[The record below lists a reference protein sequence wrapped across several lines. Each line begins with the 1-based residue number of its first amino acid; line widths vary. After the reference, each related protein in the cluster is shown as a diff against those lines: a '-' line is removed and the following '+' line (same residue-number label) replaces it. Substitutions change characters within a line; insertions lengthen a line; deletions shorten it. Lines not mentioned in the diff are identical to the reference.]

1 MRRGVVALRLSCRS
15 SVVSGPVAEEWWTVR
30 QPAVLWAVP
39 AFLPYVQPPLTSAA
53 VRAAERHLGVTL
65 PATYL
70 AMLETQ
76 NGGYLRATW
85 PELPHQR
92 LDGIGPNFPGVAAG
106 RAWWHA
112 PDADEEMWVPPEPDL
127 LVPFDGE
134 GHWDLC
140 WDYRTSGPHAEPAV
154 TYVDIDAEEHATVAG
169 SFDAFL
175 DGLVDE
181 VEATAFRV
189 TADISLDRFGQILA
203 EVSGHEI
210 EDQGDWNHGYRE
222 LRARLGDGS
231 WLWVSPNRVPAGFDR
246 DGAQV
251 ITTQETALRLPA
263 EPDCRFIVQCTP
275 DVTAVV
281 QAMLEEAG
289 HRYD

>member
-1 MRRGVVALRLSCRS
+1 MT
-15 SVVSGPVAEEWWTVR
+15 EEWLTVR
-30 QPAVLWAVP
+30 QPAMLWEVP
-39 AFLPYVQPPLTSAA
+39 AFLPYVQPRLTSAA
-53 VRAAERHLGVTL
+53 VRAAERQLGVTL

-85 PELPHQR
+85 PGLPHRR
-92 LDGIGPNFPGVAAG
+92 LDGLGPNFPGVTAG
-106 RAWWHA
+106 RAWWQA
-112 PDADEEMWVPPEPDL
+112 PDADDEMWVPPEPGL

-140 WDYRTSGPHAEPAV
+140 WDYRTAGPRAEPAV
-154 TYVDIDAEEHATVAG
+154 TYVDVDAEEQVAVAG

-181 VEATAFRV
+181 VETTAMRV
-189 TADISLDRFGQILA
+189 MADISLDTFGQILA

-222 LRARLGDGS
+222 LRARLGEQA

-246 DGAQV
+246 DGAHV
-251 ITTQETALRLPA
+251 VTTPETALRLPA
-263 EPDCRFIVQCTP
+263 DPDCHLIVQCTP
-275 DVTAVV
+275 DAAAAV
-281 QAMLEEAG
+281 QAMLVAAG
-289 HRYD
+289 YWHG